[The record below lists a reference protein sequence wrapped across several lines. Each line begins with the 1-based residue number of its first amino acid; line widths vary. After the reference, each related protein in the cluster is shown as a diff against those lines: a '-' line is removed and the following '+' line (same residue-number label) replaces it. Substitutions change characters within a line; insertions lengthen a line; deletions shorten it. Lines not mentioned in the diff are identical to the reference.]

1 MITKARIYLLVTTLI
16 MGLSIG
22 ILAQSCSKNQSEI
35 HSRSSESNTHL
46 STYKAI
52 LKIPQGNIV
61 IRFYESEA
69 PQTVKRVSEL
79 IKIGFY
85 NGLIFHRVIPGFIAQ
100 TGDPTGT
107 GSGGSGQMIGAEIN
121 RLHHLKGTV
130 AMARAKELDSAD
142 SQFYIALNNLPHL
155 DGEYTIFGQVV
166 EGLELLGKIGQG
178 EKILSITIDS

>member
-1 MITKARIYLLVTTLI
+1 MYVLVTALV
-16 MGLSIG
+16 MGLSTA
-22 ILAQSCSKNQSEI
+22 ILVQSCSKNQSSTLP
-35 HSRSSESNTHL
+35 HNAESGTHL
-46 STYKAI
+46 SAYRAT

-107 GSGGSGQMIGAEIN
+107 GTGGSGQMVGAEIN

-130 AMARAKELDSAD
+130 AMARGKELDSAD